1 MEPETA
7 AFGYRRERCFAT
19 AGLWDLWLSATCA
32 VLSTGE
38 RRSLVAEL
46 VAGAFVPDPPQL
58 AKSGVPLRY
67 IKNALAYRA
76 KQVL

>member
-7 AFGYRRERCFAT
+7 AFGYRRERCFGNSGSLGPLAIR
-19 AGLWDLWLSATCA
+19 DRA

-58 AKSGVPLRY
+58 AKSGVLLRY
-67 IKNALAYRA
+67 IKNALVSR
-76 KQVL
+76 